1 MNKKDKIVLRFFVT
15 KAITN
20 IPRAK
25 IGLLIKAKPRI
36 NPENMGKVDFNRSD
50 LKYII
55 NNTRENIS
63 DIPKIKIRFIFIS
76 LMLMLSACSFTSVK
90 EPQYLF
96 KASMLVK
103 ENHTWYKAFIHFG
116 KLIEE
121 RSEGRMK
128 LEVYPSEQLAK
139 ELEAIRLI
147 KAEVIDMTIS
157 AGSLTNFAEI
167 LIFSDMPFLLKDTL
181 SMHKLINSAIGK
193 RIEREMIEKIG
204 VRPLG
209 YFQRGERHLTSNR
222 PIKHPDDLDELI
234 IRVPN
239 VPSYVVAWKA
249 LGAKPTPM
257 AFSEVFSS
265 LQQGTIEAQENPFA
279 MIKNAGF
286 SEVQKYLNLT
296 GHLITWGY
304 PLVGEKQFQKLPEDL
319 KSIFLQAAKEM
330 QIYEHRL
337 FLNNE
342 SKVQKQLQ
350 EDGLIFVEVDKN
362 AFMKDGE
369 KAVYESLSP
378 EMQEIYKTIKK
389 ITQ

>member
-1 MNKKDKIVLRFFVT
+1 
-15 KAITN
+15 
-20 IPRAK
+20 
-25 IGLLIKAKPRI
+25 
-36 NPENMGKVDFNRSD
+36 
-50 LKYII
+50 
-55 NNTRENIS
+55 
-63 DIPKIKIRFIFIS
+63 
-76 LMLMLSACSFTSVK
+76 
-90 EPQYLF
+90 
-96 KASMLVK
+96 
-103 ENHTWYKAFIHFG
+103 
-116 KLIEE
+116 
-121 RSEGRMK
+121 
-128 LEVYPSEQLAK
+128 
-139 ELEAIRLI
+139 
-147 KAEVIDMTIS
+147 MTIS

-167 LIFSDMPFLLKDTL
+167 LICSDMPFLLKDTL
-181 SMHKLINSAIGK
+181 AMHKLINSDIGK
-193 RIEREMIEKIG
+193 RIEKEMIKKIG

-222 PIKHPDDLDELI
+222 PIKHPDDLQELI

-319 KSIFLQAAKEM
+319 KVIFLEATKEM

-337 FLNNE
+337 FLSNE

-350 EDGLIFVEVDKN
+350 DEGMIFVEVDKT
-362 AFMKDGE
+362 AFMKNGE

-378 EMQEIYKTIKK
+378 QMQEIYKTIKK

>member
-1 MNKKDKIVLRFFVT
+1 MWCRTKQLLLVSLLLLSLLACTSKTANK
-15 KAITN
+15 
-20 IPRAK
+20 
-25 IGLLIKAKPRI
+25 
-36 NPENMGKVDFNRSD
+36 PE
-50 LKYII
+50 
-55 NNTRENIS
+55 
-63 DIPKIKIRFIFIS
+63 
-76 LMLMLSACSFTSVK
+76 
-90 EPQYLF
+90 YLF

-103 ENHTWYKAFIHFG
+103 ENHTWYKAFMYFG
-116 KLIEE
+116 ELLEK
-121 RSEGRMK
+121 RSGGRMK

-139 ELEAIRLI
+139 ELEAVRLI
-147 KAEVIDMTIS
+147 RAGVIDMTIS

-167 LIFSDMPFLLKDTL
+167 LTFSDMPFLLRDTIA
-181 SMHKLINSAIGK
+181 MHKLINSAIGK
-193 RIEREMIEKIG
+193 QIEREMIQKIG
-204 VRPLG
+204 LRPLG

-222 PIKHPDDLDELI
+222 PIKHPDDLNELI

-239 VPSYVVAWKA
+239 APSYVVAWKA

-304 PLVGEKQFQKLPEDL
+304 PLVGEKQFQSLPQDL
-319 KSIFLQAAKEM
+319 KTIFLESAKDMQAF
-330 QIYEHRL
+330 EHQL
-337 FLNNE
+337 FLQNE
-342 SKVQKQLQ
+342 SKVQEQLKQA
-350 EDGLIFVEVDKN
+350 GMIFVEVDKT
-362 AFMKDGE
+362 AFMENGE

-378 EMQEIYKTIKK
+378 PMQKIYKSIKK

>member
-1 MNKKDKIVLRFFVT
+1 MT
-15 KAITN
+15 KQ
-20 IPRAK
+20 
-25 IGLLIKAKPRI
+25 LLI
-36 NPENMGKVDFNRSD
+36 
-50 LKYII
+50 II
-55 NNTRENIS
+55 
-63 DIPKIKIRFIFIS
+63 
-76 LMLMLSACSFTSVK
+76 LLLLVSACASSSEK
-90 EPQYLF
+90 KPEYLF
-96 KASMLVK
+96 RASILVK

-121 RSEGRMK
+121 RSNGRMK

-147 KAEVIDMTIS
+147 KAGVIDMSIS

-167 LIFSDMPFLLKDTL
+167 LTFSDMPFLLKDTL
-181 SMHKLINSAIGK
+181 AMHKLINSAIGK

-204 VRPLG
+204 LRPLG

-222 PIKHPDDLDELI
+222 PIKHPDDLQELI

-239 VPSYVVAWKA
+239 APSYVVAWKA

-304 PLVGEKQFQKLPEDL
+304 PLVGEKQFQSLPKDL
-319 KSIFLQAAKEM
+319 KTIFLQAAKEM
-330 QIYEHRL
+330 QAYEHRL
-337 FLNNE
+337 FLSNE
-342 SKVQKQLQ
+342 SKVQKQLKD
-350 EDGLIFVEVDKN
+350 EGMIFVEVDKT
-362 AFMKDGE
+362 AFMENGE
-369 KAVYESLSP
+369 QAVYESLSP
-378 EMQEIYKTIKK
+378 EMQEVYKSIKK

>member
-1 MNKKDKIVLRFFVT
+1 
-15 KAITN
+15 
-20 IPRAK
+20 
-25 IGLLIKAKPRI
+25 
-36 NPENMGKVDFNRSD
+36 
-50 LKYII
+50 
-55 NNTRENIS
+55 
-63 DIPKIKIRFIFIS
+63 
-76 LMLMLSACSFTSVK
+76 
-90 EPQYLF
+90 
-96 KASMLVK
+96 
-103 ENHTWYKAFIHFG
+103 
-116 KLIEE
+116 
-121 RSEGRMK
+121 MK

-167 LIFSDMPFLLKDTL
+167 LIFSDMPFLLKDTIA
-181 SMHKLINSAIGK
+181 MHKLINSDIGK
-193 RIEREMIEKIG
+193 RIEKEMIKKIG

-222 PIKHPDDLDELI
+222 PIKHPDDLQELI

-304 PLVGEKQFQKLPEDL
+304 PLVGEKQFQKLPDDL
-319 KSIFLQAAKEM
+319 KAIFLQAAKEM
-330 QIYEHRL
+330 QIFEHKL
-337 FLNNE
+337 FLSNE

-350 EDGLIFVEVDKN
+350 DEGMIFVEVDKN
-362 AFMKDGE
+362 VFMENGE
-369 KAVYESLSP
+369 KAIYESLSP
-378 EMQEIYKTIKK
+378 QMQEIYKTIKK
-389 ITQ
+389 ITK

>member
-1 MNKKDKIVLRFFVT
+1 MYYKTKQLLTGTLLLLLVTACGSSTDK
-15 KAITN
+15 
-20 IPRAK
+20 
-25 IGLLIKAKPRI
+25 
-36 NPENMGKVDFNRSD
+36 NPE
-50 LKYII
+50 
-55 NNTRENIS
+55 
-63 DIPKIKIRFIFIS
+63 
-76 LMLMLSACSFTSVK
+76 
-90 EPQYLF
+90 YLF
-96 KASMLVK
+96 RASMLVK

-121 RSEGRMK
+121 RSDGRMK

-147 KAEVIDMTIS
+147 KLGVIDMTIS

-167 LIFSDMPFLLKDTL
+167 LTFSDMPFLLKDTL
-181 SMHKLINSAIGK
+181 AMHKLINSDIGK

-204 VRPLG
+204 LRPLG

-222 PIKHPDDLDELI
+222 PIKHPDDLQELI

-239 VPSYVVAWKA
+239 APSYVVAWKA

-304 PLVGEKQFQKLPEDL
+304 PLVGEKQFQSLPKDL
-319 KSIFLQAAKEM
+319 KAIFLQAAREM
-330 QIYEHRL
+330 QVYEHRL
-337 FLNNE
+337 FLDNE
-342 SKVQKQLQ
+342 SKVQKELKD
-350 EDGLIFVEVDKN
+350 EGMIFVEVDKI
-362 AFMKDGE
+362 AFMENGQE
-369 KAVYESLSP
+369 AVYESLSP
-378 EMQEIYKTIKK
+378 QMQEVYKSIKK

>member
-1 MNKKDKIVLRFFVT
+1 MSRKTYRLFVGIILVVL
-15 KAITN
+15 A
-20 IPRAK
+20 
-25 IGLLIKAKPRI
+25 
-36 NPENMGKVDFNRSD
+36 
-50 LKYII
+50 
-55 NNTRENIS
+55 
-63 DIPKIKIRFIFIS
+63 
-76 LMLMLSACSFTSVK
+76 SACSYQTDKKPEF
-90 EPQYLF
+90 LF

-103 ENHTWYKAFIHFG
+103 ENHTWYRAFVHFSE
-116 KLIEE
+116 LIEH
-121 RSEGRMK
+121 RSGGRMK
-128 LEVYPSEQLAK
+128 VEVYPSEQLAK

-147 KAEVIDMTIS
+147 RAEVIDMTIS

-167 LIFSDMPFLLKDTL
+167 LTFSDMPFLLRDTL
-181 SMHKLINSAIGK
+181 AMHKLINSSIGK

-204 VRPLG
+204 LRPIG

-222 PIKHPDDLDELI
+222 PIRHPDDLNELI

-239 VPSYVVAWKA
+239 APSYVVAWKA

-304 PLVGEKQFQKLPEDL
+304 PIIGEKQFQRLPQDL
-319 KSIFLQAAKEM
+319 KTIFLEAAEEM
-330 QIYEHRL
+330 QVYEHRL
-337 FLNNE
+337 FLENE
-342 SKVQKQLQ
+342 TRVQQ
-350 EDGLIFVEVDKN
+350 ELKNAGMTFVEVDKT
-362 AFMKDGE
+362 AFMKNGE

-378 EMQEIYKTIKK
+378 EMQEVYQSIKK

>member
-1 MNKKDKIVLRFFVT
+1 MWCRTKQLLLASLLLLSLLACTSKTANK
-15 KAITN
+15 
-20 IPRAK
+20 
-25 IGLLIKAKPRI
+25 
-36 NPENMGKVDFNRSD
+36 PE
-50 LKYII
+50 
-55 NNTRENIS
+55 
-63 DIPKIKIRFIFIS
+63 
-76 LMLMLSACSFTSVK
+76 
-90 EPQYLF
+90 YLF

-103 ENHTWYKAFIHFG
+103 ENHTWYKAFMYFG
-116 KLIEE
+116 ELLEK
-121 RSEGRMK
+121 RSGGRMK

-139 ELEAIRLI
+139 ELEAVRLI
-147 KAEVIDMTIS
+147 RAGVIDMTIS

-167 LIFSDMPFLLKDTL
+167 LTFSDMPFLLRDTIA
-181 SMHKLINSAIGK
+181 MHKLINSAIGK
-193 RIEREMIEKIG
+193 QIEREMIQKIG
-204 VRPLG
+204 LRPLG

-222 PIKHPDDLDELI
+222 PIKHPDDLNELI

-239 VPSYVVAWKA
+239 APSYVVAWKA

-304 PLVGEKQFQKLPEDL
+304 PLVGEKQFQSLPQDL
-319 KSIFLQAAKEM
+319 KTIFLESAKDMQAF
-330 QIYEHRL
+330 EHQL
-337 FLNNE
+337 FLQNE
-342 SKVQKQLQ
+342 SKVQEQLKQA
-350 EDGLIFVEVDKN
+350 GMIFVEVDKT
-362 AFMKDGE
+362 AFMENGE

-378 EMQEIYKTIKK
+378 PMQKIYKSIKK

>member
-1 MNKKDKIVLRFFVT
+1 MKVQLKNGLIGVLLFLFFT
-15 KAITN
+15 ACNT
-20 IPRAK
+20 P
-25 IGLLIKAKPRI
+25 
-36 NPENMGKVDFNRSD
+36 PE
-50 LKYII
+50 
-55 NNTRENIS
+55 RE
-63 DIPKIKIRFIFIS
+63 
-76 LMLMLSACSFTSVK
+76 V
-90 EPQYLF
+90 EYLF

-103 ENHTWYKAFIHFG
+103 ENHTWYKAFKYFG
-116 KLIEE
+116 ELIEE
-121 RSEGRMK
+121 RSNGRMK

-147 KAEVIDMTIS
+147 RAGVIDMTIS

-167 LIFSDMPFLLKDTL
+167 LTFSDMPFLLKDTL
-181 SMHKLINSAIGK
+181 AMQKLINSPIGK

-204 VRPLG
+204 LRAMG

-222 PIKHPDDLDELI
+222 PIRHPDDLNELI

-239 VPSYVVAWKA
+239 APSYVVAWKA

-304 PLVGEKQFQKLPEDL
+304 PLVGEKQFQRLPEDL
-319 KSIFLQAAKEM
+319 KVIFLQAAKEM

-337 FLNNE
+337 FLQNE
-342 SKVQKQLQ
+342 ARVQEQLKK
-350 EDGLIFVEVDKN
+350 DGMTFVEVDKN
-362 AFMKDGE
+362 AFMKKGE
-369 KAVYESLSP
+369 QAVFESLSP
-378 EMQEIYKTIKK
+378 EMKAVYKTIKE
-389 ITQ
+389 ITK